1 MTNNIYFEVYWIDN
15 KKDKKGSL
23 AVQLPQEDNISPG
36 DRIKDLTSAA
46 RDLDLPK
53 GLRLRT
59 EMLVSP
65 PAGTDPKPLSDYLWA
80 DGTCNLE
87 RFKRHILTMLKGKT
101 IHLFLPRPGIPVIGP
116 DLIGREQKVST
127 LLEKI
132 KKGISCHLCAPR
144 RYGKTSLLMRLKDDC
159 ENAILIETSDA
170 GSMTGFLK
178 ALLRGAMRHKSG
190 CACLAELKEYES
202 WPSPDSSPDTEMFN
216 NAFNDLIQN
225 KYASMNTM
233 IMETFKALADGEMVL
248 LIDEFSV
255 FLREMQEKNKEELIG
270 FLKTLKEIRTREK
283 RPLPCI
289 FAGSSG
295 LATYIEFY
303 GLKEFFNDLESVD
316 IPPINEQEAHILAE
330 ELFYGMGKLPGLPV
344 IARVVTLTGKKDSIP
359 YFIHA
364 LAHETSAEAGTRTE
378 LKENDVQN
386 AYYDRLLGPTGNTFF
401 RDFLLREKA
410 YPKPCRPCA
419 SAVLKALSC
428 GFPEPF
434 PEKEL
439 RAMFTQECEY
449 EKLITCL
456 EEDYDLVKSEGSY
469 RMRSKVLADRWR
481 LGEPWLTQGAQ

>member
-15 KKDKKGSL
+15 KKEKKDGL
-23 AVQLPQEDNISPG
+23 TVQLPHEDGISPG
-36 DRIKDLTSAA
+36 DRIKDFTSAA
-46 RDLDLPK
+46 RDLKLPE

-59 EMLVSP
+59 EMFVSP
-65 PAGTDPKPLSDYLWA
+65 PPDTDPKPLSDYLWA

-87 RFKRHILTMLKGKT
+87 RFKRHILTMLNGKEL
-101 IHLFLPRPGIPVIGP
+101 HQFLPHPGVPVQGP
-116 DLIGREQKVST
+116 DLIGREHKVSE

-132 KKGISCHLCAPR
+132 KKGLSCHLRAPR
-144 RYGKTSLLMRLKDDC
+144 RYGKTSLLMQLKDDC
-159 ENAILIETSDA
+159 KNAVFIEISDV
-170 GSMTGFLK
+170 GSTTGFLK
-178 ALLRGAMRHKSG
+178 ALLRGAMRHKAG
-190 CACLAELKEYES
+190 YTCFAGLKEYRS
-202 WPSPDSSPDTEMFN
+202 WPGPENSPDAETFN
-216 NAFNDLIQN
+216 NAFNDLIQDESVSIN
-225 KYASMNTM
+225 RMIMNTFM
-233 IMETFKALADGEMVL
+233 ALADGGMVL

-270 FLKTLKEIRTREK
+270 FLKILKEIRTREK

-295 LATYIEFY
+295 LTTYIEFY

-316 IPPINEQEAHILAE
+316 IPPINEQEARILAE

-344 IARVVTLTGKKDSIP
+344 IDQVVTLTGKKDSIP

-364 LAHETSAEAGTRTE
+364 LAHETSAEAGTRKALRE
-378 LKENDVQN
+378 IDVQN
-386 AYYDRLLGPTGNTFF
+386 AYYDRLLGSTGNTFF

-428 GFPEPF
+428 GFPKAF

-449 EKLITCL
+449 EKLVTCL

-481 LGEPWLTQGAQ
+481 LGEPWLTQGAE

>member
-1 MTNNIYFEVYWIDN
+1 MTNSIYFEVYWIDN
-15 KKDKKGSL
+15 KKDKKGGL

-46 RDLDLPK
+46 RDLDLPE

-65 PAGTDPKPLSDYLWA
+65 PPGTDPKPLSDYLWA

-87 RFKRHILTMLKGKT
+87 RFKRHILTMLNGKEL
-101 IHLFLPRPGIPVIGP
+101 HKFLPRPGVPVRGP
-116 DLIGREQKVST
+116 DLIDREQKVSEI
-127 LLEKI
+127 LEKI
-132 KKGISCHLCAPR
+132 NSGISCHLRAPR
-144 RYGKTSLLMRLKDDC
+144 RYGKTSLLTRLKDDC
-159 ENAILIETSDA
+159 ENAVFIEISDV

-178 ALLRGAMRHKSG
+178 ALLRGAMRHKAG
-190 CACLAELKEYES
+190 YNCLAGLKEYRS
-202 WPSPDSSPDTEMFN
+202 WPGPENSAYAETFN
-216 NAFNDLIQN
+216 DAFNDLIQDKSVSIN
-225 KYASMNTM
+225 RM
-233 IMETFKALADGEMVL
+233 IMSTFTALADGGIVL

-255 FLREMQEKNKEELIG
+255 FLREMWEKNEEQLEDL
-270 FLKTLKEIRTREK
+270 LKILKEIRTRDK
-283 RPLPCI
+283 TPLPCI

-295 LATYIEFY
+295 LTTYFEFY

-316 IPPINEQEAHILAE
+316 IPPINEQDARILAE

-344 IARVVTLTGKKDSIP
+344 IDQVVTLTGKKDSIP
-359 YFIHA
+359 YFVHA
-364 LAHETSAEAGTRTE
+364 LAHETSAEAGTRKKLRE
-378 LKENDVQN
+378 SDVEN
-386 AYYDRLLGPTGNTFF
+386 AYYDRLLGPPGNIFF

-410 YPKPCRPCA
+410 YPKSCRPCA
-419 SAVLKALSC
+419 SAVLRALSC

-481 LGEPWLTQGAQ
+481 LGEPWLTQGAE

>member
-1 MTNNIYFEVYWIDN
+1 MTNSIYFEVYWIDN
-15 KKDKKGSL
+15 KKDKKGGL
-23 AVQLPQEDNISPG
+23 AVQLPQEDDISPG

-46 RDLDLPK
+46 RDLDLPE

-65 PAGTDPKPLSDYLWA
+65 PPGTDPKPLSDYLWA
-80 DGTCNLE
+80 DGACNLE
-87 RFKRHILTMLKGKT
+87 RFKRHILRMLSKKKL
-101 IHLFLPRPGIPVIGP
+101 HKFLPRPGVPVQGP
-116 DLIGREQKVST
+116 DLIDREQKVSM

-132 KKGISCHLCAPR
+132 KKGISCHLRAPR

-159 ENAILIETSDA
+159 ENAILIETSDS

-178 ALLRGAMRHKSG
+178 ALLRGAMRHKFG
-190 CACLAELKEYES
+190 YACLAGLKEYKS
-202 WPSPDSSPDTEMFN
+202 WPSPDSSPDAEMFN

-225 KYASMNTM
+225 KSASMNNM
-233 IMETFKALADGEMVL
+233 IMKTFKALADGEIIL

-255 FLREMQEKNKEELIG
+255 FLRYMQEKNEDDLKN
-270 FLKTLKEIRTREK
+270 FLSIFKEIRTREK

-295 LATYIEFY
+295 LTTYIEFY
-303 GLKEFFNDLESVD
+303 GLKELFDDLESVD
-316 IPPINEQEAHILAE
+316 IPPISEQDARILAE
-330 ELFYGMGKLPGLPV
+330 ELFYGMGKLPGLAV
-344 IARVVTLTGKKDSIP
+344 IDRIVTLTGKKDSIP

-364 LAHETSAEAGTRTE
+364 LAHETSAEAGTRKA
-378 LKENDVQN
+378 LNANDVQN
-386 AYYDRLLGPTGNTFF
+386 AYYDRLLGPTGNIFF

-428 GFPEPF
+428 GFPQSF

-439 RAMFTQECEY
+439 RAMFTLECEY

-456 EEDYDLVKSEGSY
+456 EEDYDLVKSKGSY

-481 LGEPWLTQGAQ
+481 LGEPWLTQGAE

>member
-1 MTNNIYFEVYWIDN
+1 MTNSIYFEVYWIDN
-15 KKDKKGSL
+15 KKDKKGGL
-23 AVQLPQEDNISPG
+23 AVQLPQENNISPG

-46 RDLDLPK
+46 RDLDLPE

-65 PAGTDPKPLSDYLWA
+65 PPGTDPKPLSDYLWA

-87 RFKRHILTMLKGKT
+87 RFKRHILTMLNGKEL
-101 IHLFLPRPGIPVIGP
+101 HQFLPHPGVPVQGP
-116 DLIGREQKVST
+116 NLIGREQKVST

-132 KKGISCHLCAPR
+132 KKGISCHLRAPR
-144 RYGKTSLLMRLKDDC
+144 RYGKTSLLTRLENDC
-159 ENAILIETSDA
+159 KNAVFIEISDV

-178 ALLRGAMRHKSG
+178 ALLRGAMRHESG
-190 CACLAELKEYES
+190 YTCLAELKEYRS
-202 WPSPDSSPDTEMFN
+202 WHGPENSPDAETFN
-216 NAFNDLIQN
+216 NAFNDLIQDESVN
-225 KYASMNTM
+225 INRM
-233 IMETFKALADGEMVL
+233 IMSTFTALADGGMVL

-255 FLREMQEKNKEELIG
+255 FLREMWEKNKEELKG
-270 FLKTLKEIRTREK
+270 FLKILKEIRTREK
-283 RPLPCI
+283 RPLQCI
-289 FAGSSG
+289 IAGSSG
-295 LATYIEFY
+295 LTTYIEFY

-316 IPPINEQEAHILAE
+316 IPPISEQDARILAE

-344 IARVVTLTGKKDSIP
+344 IDQVVTLTGKKDSIP

-364 LAHETSAEAGTRTE
+364 LAHETSAEAGARKALRE
-378 LKENDVQN
+378 IDVQN
-386 AYYDRLLGPTGNTFF
+386 AYYDRLLGPTGNIFF

-410 YPKPCRPCA
+410 YPKSCRPCA
-419 SAVLKALSC
+419 SAVLRALSC
-428 GFPEPF
+428 AFPEPF

-456 EEDYDLVKSEGSY
+456 EEDYDLVKSKGSY

-481 LGEPWLTQGAQ
+481 LGEPWLTQGAK